1 MSIDTEIE
9 DLNDELIE
17 LHERMGSVAAR
28 LGELLARK
36 KPADAPLLS
45 VAAVATKVGVSR
57 ATLYRMIDN
66 GEVTVV
72 TAGATMKV
80 PSHWVDQYIRGEIQT
95 KAAR

>member
-1 MSIDTEIE
+1 MSIDNEIQ

-17 LHERMGSVAAR
+17 LHERMGSVTAR
-28 LGELLARK
+28 IGELLARK

-45 VAAVATKVGVSR
+45 VAAAAKKVGVSR
-57 ATLYRMIDN
+57 ATLYRMIENQD
-66 GEVTVV
+66 VTVV

-80 PSHWVDQYIRGEIQT
+80 PSHWVDMYIRGEVNA